1 MVKEDNQ
8 WKLLETLSYDKVI
21 HGYDEG
27 LATINSSTNGDD
39 TLSVTIEE
47 NTYEFSS
54 KVMTDATRKNI
65 TDEILTNKAILASE
79 YDTYQE
85 ARAAVDSIDINTGNY
100 LALIQQLPT
109 IS

>member
-1 MVKEDNQ
+1 
-8 WKLLETLSYDKVI
+8 
-21 HGYDEG
+21 
-27 LATINSSTNGDD
+27 
-39 TLSVTIEE
+39 
-47 NTYEFSS
+47 
-54 KVMTDATRKNI
+54 MTDATRKNI